1 MAQHDLN
8 ELKAILQT
16 ALRATAQGRKVLQSY
31 FGRVRNIEEK
41 FQAGLVSEADR
52 ESERTIAQILKTAYP
67 DIEFLGEESFAA
79 GIHPDYKPTVK
90 GQRWILD
97 PLDGTTN
104 YIHQF
109 PIYCIS
115 LGLEWDGEIV
125 VAVIDVPELGET
137 YTAVKGGGSYVNGR
151 KLQVSQT
158 KNLKDSFLA
167 TGFFGENFPALEE
180 QLKIFSSVVRKCR
193 GVRRAG
199 AAAYD
204 LCQVARGVFD
214 GYWEKNL
221 GAWDS
226 AAGILIVSEAGGV
239 ISNYQGEA
247 FHPYM
252 KSIVAAAPGVMPH
265 LLAEIKMNASN
276 P

>member
-1 MAQHDLN
+1 MNQQEVK
-8 ELKAILQT
+8 ELKKILYDAIKAVTL
-16 ALRATAQGRKVLQSY
+16 GRKVLQSY
-31 FGRVRNIEEK
+31 YGRVRHVEEK

-52 ESERTIAQILKTAYP
+52 ESEKTIAGFLKNLYP
-67 DIEFLGEESFAA
+67 SIEFLGEESFAA
-79 GIHPDYKPTVK
+79 GIHPDYKPLTK

-115 LGLEWDGEIV
+115 LGLERDGEIV
-125 VAVIDVPELGET
+125 VAVIDMPELGET
-137 YTAVKGGGSYVNGR
+137 YTAVKGGGAFVNGR
-151 KLQVSQT
+151 QLHVSKT
-158 KNLKDSFLA
+158 SSLRESFLA
-167 TGFFGENFPALEE
+167 TGFFGENIPALEE
-180 QLKIFSSVVRKCR
+180 QLKIFSSIVRKSR
-193 GVRRAG
+193 GIRRAG

-214 GYWEKNL
+214 GYWERNL

-226 AAGILIVSEAGGV
+226 AAGILLVQEAGGIV
-239 ISNYQGEA
+239 TNYEGEP

-252 KSIVAAAPGVMPH
+252 KSLVAGNPQVVP
-265 LLAEIKMNASN
+265 LLLEEIQPIALNK
-276 P
+276 